1 MWRVDPRNPR
11 AASLAEALQGLVGD
25 VLDGPEVQLVVGG
38 DGWML
43 QCLHEAGPGG
53 SADGGDAREDP
64 HDAEGADEAA
74 LPEPAAAP
82 VFLGLNAGTLGF
94 LLNDVDDLAQ
104 VGAALRAR
112 AWTAYAF
119 PRLGMTA
126 TDPDGQT
133 VRATAVNDLYVE
145 RRSGQTARLR
155 LRVDDELVVERLVCD
170 GLIVS
175 TALGSTAY
183 SFSAGGV
190 PCHPRVPALQV
201 TPIAPHGPRLSPTVL
216 PLDVAI
222 DIEAL
227 QPERRPV
234 RGIADGIEVGP
245 IVRMTVERTQPDVVL
260 GFLEGH
266 RFTRALIRKVLQA

>member
-1 MWRVDPRNPR
+1 MWRTDPRNPR
-11 AASLAEALQGLVGD
+11 AAELAHALQALVGD
-25 VLDGPEVQLVVGG
+25 ALDGDEVHLVVGG

-43 QCLHEAGPGG
+43 HCLHEAKGVDV
-53 SADGGDAREDP
+53 AD
-64 HDAEGADEAA
+64 
-74 LPEPAAAP
+74 AP
-82 VFLGLNAGTLGF
+82 VFVGLNAGTLGF
-94 LLNDVDDLAQ
+94 LLNDVDDVAR
-104 VGAALRAR
+104 VGEALKAR

-119 PRLGMTA
+119 PRLGMVGRG
-126 TDPDGQT
+126 PEGEELH
-133 VRATAVNDLYVE
+133 ATAVNDLYVE

-155 LRVDDELVVERLVCD
+155 LRVDDELVVEQLVCD

-222 DIEAL
+222 EIEAL

-234 RGIADGIEVGP
+234 RAVADGIEVGP
-245 IVRMTVERTQPDVVL
+245 IVHMTVQRTSPDVVL

-266 RFTRALIRKVLQA
+266 RFTRALIRKVLQS